1 LNELLL
7 LTVYNIVRLRK
18 DAVRKMALMLT
29 SKFRPVSL
37 FLSILVLLNTGI
49 CLSQVQEEGPATGE
63 LKLEGKHIQQLI
75 FRDKGRKREKFEN
88 PGESIKLPV
97 GEHQLQEVHLEGG
110 YVSRLGIVSA
120 RWKTVDKDKPS
131 VLKVGAPLKQSVR
144 AQRRRN
150 LLVLDYELLGVGGRQ
165 YVRAQRDTPP
175 QFAIYSGDKKIASGK
190 FEFG

>member
-1 LNELLL
+1 
-7 LTVYNIVRLRK
+7 
-18 DAVRKMALMLT
+18 MALLQT

-63 LKLEGKHIQQLI
+63 LKLEGKHIQKLVFQYK
-75 FRDKGRKREKFEN
+75 DRKTETFDN

-97 GEHQLQEVHLEGG
+97 GEYQLREVHLEGG
-110 YVSRLGIVSA
+110 YVSRFSTASG
-120 RWKTVDKDKPS
+120 RWKTVDKDKPN
-131 VLKVGAPLKQSVR
+131 VLKVGAPLKQSVK
-144 AQRRRN
+144 ARRRKN
-150 LLVLDYELLGVGGRQ
+150 LLVLDYDLLGVGGGH
-165 YVRAQRDTPP
+165 YVRAQRSNPP